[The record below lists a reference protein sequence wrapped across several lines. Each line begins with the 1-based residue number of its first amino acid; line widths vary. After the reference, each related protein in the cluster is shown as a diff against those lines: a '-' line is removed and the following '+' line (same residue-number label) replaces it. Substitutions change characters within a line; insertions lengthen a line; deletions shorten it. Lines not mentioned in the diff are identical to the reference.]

1 MIRTNEV
8 CNTSHLSFT
17 SSSKMLQNTFWTKMF
32 HTRILYMSDEKRA
45 FCAFQNTVQ
54 FWGNHAWPDNILNVP
69 KNALTLSGFQILELD
84 ESCPFWYKLN
94 IVTAFPWLW
103 SFCHMMLIN
112 AINAI
117 NLCNLEIDFKSWP
130 SQEIHFKFCPS
141 QETDFK
147 SCPSQ
152 ELQTGHGSPS
162 TRGAPQGL
170 PAMIMIVGQ

>member
-17 SSSKMLQNTFWTKMF
+17 SSSKMLQNTFCTKIF
-32 HTRILYMSDEKRA
+32 LPGFSICRTKRGLFVRFKILSSSEETMLDQITFLMSLKMR
-45 FCAFQNTVQ
+45 
-54 FWGNHAWPDNILNVP
+54 WLY
-69 KNALTLSGFQILELD
+69 LELD

-112 AINAI
+112 TINAI

-141 QETDFK
+141 QEIDFK